1 MNPLTTWAQQ
11 LTLRKLPVASSCC
24 HSIYTADGSLP
35 WLRNLALEDS
45 LQNSQRAHSPCPT
58 RTDACGDRNSGVH
71 FLTSSVHTITLHIYL
86 KAGVTEELRELQN
99 ITLYE
104 LFSENILGKVN
115 NPLPLPLKHSSA
127 SFSSLNSALHVCRH
141 EARLGRDAQQRRNL
155 SRAATG
161 KPKESTQSQSS
172 EERNSKAEA
181 LTPLSFNNLKPCYQ
195 QRGKKT

>member
-1 MNPLTTWAQQ
+1 M
-11 LTLRKLPVASSCC
+11 ASSCC
-24 HSIYTADGSLP
+24 HTVYTADGSLP

-45 LQNSQRAHSPCPT
+45 LYNSQRAHSPCPT

-71 FLTSSVHTITLHIYL
+71 FLTSSVHTITLHVYL
-86 KAGVTEELRELQN
+86 KAGATEDQREPQS

-127 SFSSLNSALHVCRH
+127 LFSSLNSALHVRRH
-141 EARLGRDAQQRRNL
+141 EARLKRDAQQRRTP

-161 KPKESTQSQSS
+161 KPKEST
-172 EERNSKAEA
+172 
-181 LTPLSFNNLKPCYQ
+181 
-195 QRGKKT
+195 